1 MESFGGTD
9 SLKRIMWV
17 SRSGQQEGAVSS
29 GAGLHR
35 PGRRRSDGSGL
46 GACQLDDP
54 GQRSRAPSASYAW
67 GSQVTALPCPDLSG
81 APHRPRRTR
90 TAESRLRCPPPPPTR
105 APGQCAR
112 PLPQPERSLVE
123 SFREDDFPFLRRAW
137 RRDAERLMMDAA
149 AQQLFASGASTAA
162 SYSQC
167 SEIRVRQRITEQPLS
182 LEALWPCSAVN
193 APKFRRVSLSDFNV
207 HGPRLVLGSTGYK
220 VGRRPPL
227 PGVRERRTFGPRPAA
242 RSDEIHPQVAKVG
255 IHPVTMVTGVNGV
268 RGADGAYLLDGNPP
282 ISWNEERGS
291 DLEAHRLCVEIGQS
305 SRSRSAATNAT
316 HPRPAPCW
324 APPQFSRSADSLTGR
339 TIRTPLPLTKPQPT
353 PGGPAQGIN
362 GDHRPDQREW
372 LRAAGACGLPQSD
385 SDGRSDELLQV
396 RESRD
401 GHKAGPRHSRP
412 ARKRIAGVPPPVGR
426 ACPVADVRRIGV
438 GGSIWCGLGPASPT
452 GGRCSGRDRLRPC
465 LSLSR
470 RQPGR
475 HRPRRA
481 ACRRR
486 SRPGGRRCRPRP

>member
-67 GSQVTALPCPDLSG
+67 GSQVTTLPCPDLSG

-90 TAESRLRCPPPPPTR
+90 TAESRLRCPTPPPSTR
-105 APGQCAR
+105 APGQCTR

-123 SFREDDFPFLRRAW
+123 SLREDDFPCLGRAW
-137 RRDAERLMMDAA
+137 CRDAEPLMMDAA
-149 AQQLFASGASTAA
+149 AQQLFASGGSTAA
-162 SYSQC
+162 SYLQC
-167 SEIRVRQRITEQPLS
+167 SDIRVRQRITEQPLS

-255 IHPVTMVTGVNGV
+255 IHPVTMVTRVNGV

-282 ISWNEERGS
+282 ISWNEEPGS
-291 DLEAHRLCVEIGQS
+291 DLEAHQLCVEIGQS
-305 SRSRSAATNAT
+305 VQEQIRGYERDT
-316 HPRPAPCW
+316 
-324 APPQFSRSADSLTGR
+324 PPSCALLG
-339 TIRTPLPLTKPQPT
+339 PT
-353 PGGPAQGIN
+353 PVLTLSGLP
-362 GDHRPDQREW
+362 HRPDHQDT
-372 LRAAGACGLPQSD
+372 AALDQAS
-385 SDGRSDELLQV
+385 
-396 RESRD
+396 
-401 GHKAGPRHSRP
+401 AGPR
-412 ARKRIAGVPPPVGR
+412 
-426 ACPVADVRRIGV
+426 
-438 GGSIWCGLGPASPT
+438 
-452 GGRCSGRDRLRPC
+452 
-465 LSLSR
+465 
-470 RQPGR
+470 
-475 HRPRRA
+475 
-481 ACRRR
+481 
-486 SRPGGRRCRPRP
+486 RPGSRNQR